1 MILYLLAELERKIES
16 MFSLTEGASEDMSK
30 QDLLMIIRN
39 LSDRI
44 EQADKDVK
52 IILKNIFN
60 GHCQAANLLHKKSL
74 NIC

>member
-16 MFSLTEGASEDMSK
+16 MFSLTEGANEDMSK

-52 IILKNIFN
+52 IILK
-60 GHCQAANLLHKKSL
+60 KRKSFR
-74 NIC
+74 NAI